1 MLTDSN
7 LPEVDRLQ
15 LQDTFRF
22 SCSPELACFN
32 RCCRHKDLLLTP
44 YDILRLKKAL
54 NIDSDQFLAGYSL
67 YRLDSKSGFPVITLK
82 MLDRAEAPCPF
93 VGPEGCSIYAD
104 RPTACRLF
112 PLGRA
117 TAVDKN
123 QNGNPEEFF
132 FLLDIP
138 GCLGFQAE
146 QERSVDEFLKNQE
159 LTPYIT
165 TNNRM
170 LDLIFHPK
178 RDRTIPLNDRQLQ
191 NIIVSCYNLDVFR
204 EFVFTPDFLQTLTV
218 SEQTLNLLKR
228 DDMALL
234 NFGFD
239 YLRQVL
245 FR

>member
-1 MLTDSN
+1 MLTESN
-7 LPEVDRLQ
+7 LPLEKRLH

-44 YDILRLKKAL
+44 YDILRMKNAL
-54 NIDSDQFLAGYSL
+54 NIDSDRFLADYSL
-67 YRLDSKSGFPVITLK
+67 YRIDTGSGFPVISLK
-82 MLDRAEAPCPF
+82 MLNSEGTPCPF
-93 VGPEGCSIYAD
+93 VAPRGCSIYAD

-117 TAVDKN
+117 TTAENN
-123 QNGNPEEFF
+123 QENDSKEFF

-138 GCLGFQAE
+138 GCLGFKSKKTF
-146 QERSVDEFLKNQE
+146 SVEAYLKNQD
-159 LTPYIT
+159 LSPYVGM
-165 TNNRM
+165 NNQM

-178 RDRTIPLNDRQLQ
+178 RDYSKPLTDRQLQ

-204 EFVFTPDFLQTLTV
+204 DFIFATDFLQTFHV
-218 SEQTLNLLKR
+218 PVETLNQIKQ
-228 DDMALL
+228 DDTKLL
-234 NFGFD
+234 NFAFD